1 MGIVWNSWKVCFHF
15 LFYFILFYFIF
26 IFILFHFVLKKR
38 YLTIAQKKSL
48 DLYFHV
54 LIIRLLFN
62 QGLESRIGNI
72 LRLLLVSSWA
82 ISGSCFANTQ
92 INSMRECLRDR
103 WVKVNFVLVNFLACN
118 FIRMKSSENILQ
130 DFSRNS
136 QRTSILKNNT
146 R

>member
-1 MGIVWNSWKVCFHF
+1 MFISFF
-15 LFYFILFYFIF
+15 ILFYFILFYFIFIF

-72 LRLLLVSSWA
+72 LRLLLVS
-82 ISGSCFANTQ
+82 
-92 INSMRECLRDR
+92 R
-103 WVKVNFVLVNFLACN
+103 
-118 FIRMKSSENILQ
+118 
-130 DFSRNS
+130 
-136 QRTSILKNNT
+136 
-146 R
+146 

>member
-1 MGIVWNSWKVCFHF
+1 MEFMESVFPFFIS
-15 LFYFILFYFIF
+15 FY
-26 IFILFHFVLKKR
+26 FILFHFVLEKR
-38 YLTIAQKKSL
+38 YLTIARKKSL

-72 LRLLLVSSWA
+72 LRLSLVFRGA
-82 ISGSCFANTQ
+82 ISGSCFANMQ
-92 INSMRECLRDR
+92 INNMRECLRDR

-130 DFSRNS
+130 DFSRNF